1 METPMNNGI
10 EQFTSKP
17 FLNLETFRKNGQ
29 GMKTPVWFAQDG
41 ETIYVRTVANSGK
54 VKRVRNNGSIRIVP
68 CEANGNPTGE
78 WAQAQAVEVTDQ
90 ETADLVARLL
100 GEKYGVVQVKA
111 FAAATALR
119 GEKYTVLKI
128 DLQ

>member
-1 METPMNNGI
+1 MINDSQN
-10 EQFTSKP
+10 QFDGKS
-17 FLNLETFRKNGQ
+17 FINLESFRKNGR
-29 GMKTPVWFAQDG
+29 GIKTLVWFTQAG
-41 ETIYVRTVANSGK
+41 EVIYVRTVANSGK

-68 CEANGNPTGE
+68 SEANGSPTGE
-78 WAQAQAVEVTDQ
+78 WVPAQAVEVTDQ

-119 GEKYTVLKI
+119 GGKYTVLKI
-128 DLQ
+128 HLQ